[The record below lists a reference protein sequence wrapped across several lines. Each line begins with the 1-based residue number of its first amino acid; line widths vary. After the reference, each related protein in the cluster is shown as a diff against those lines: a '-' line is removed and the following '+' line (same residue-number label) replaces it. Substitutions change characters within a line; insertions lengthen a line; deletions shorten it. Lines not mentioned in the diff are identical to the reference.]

1 MRTLTA
7 SRRSLLLAA
16 FAMTSL
22 AATGPALA
30 QQTSQNS
37 ILGRWA
43 ADDGSVKLE
52 MFKAG
57 AEFRAHLLFGNE
69 IMESDNTTFKKDAK
83 NPDPALRSRSL
94 QNIVFIQGLKWDGG
108 QWSGGLLY
116 DASSGR
122 TYRCNVEMRGSKM
135 LLRGYL
141 GISLL
146 GQTREFHRY

>member
-1 MRTLTA
+1 
-7 SRRSLLLAA
+7 
-16 FAMTSL
+16 MTSL
-22 AATGPALA
+22 AMAGSAFA
-30 QQTSQNS
+30 QHTQQDA
-37 ILGRWA
+37 ILGKWA

-57 AEFRAHLLFGNE
+57 AEFRAHLLFGNQ
-69 IMESDNTTFKKDAK
+69 IMEGDNTTFKRDAK

-94 QNIVFIQGLKWDGG
+94 ENIVFIHGLRWDNGEWTGG
-108 QWSGGLLY
+108 SLY

-122 TYRCNVEMRGSKM
+122 TYRCNVEMKGNKM

-146 GQTREFHRY
+146 GQTREFHRF